1 MDYRQADKANEL
13 LERATLALEGI
24 LRALE
29 SMTAV
34 QAGSWVPGTRLKY
47 DELTDA
53 WEVVSVSVGVP
64 VRLTQGV
71 K

>member
-24 LRALE
+24 LRTLE

-47 DELTDA
+47 DDLTDD
-53 WEVVSVSVGVP
+53 WKVVSVGIPVP
-64 VRLTQGV
+64 LTQEV
-71 K
+71 M

>member
-1 MDYRQADKANEL
+1 MDYRQMDRANEL

-24 LRALE
+24 LRTLE

-47 DELTDA
+47 YDELADA
-53 WEVVSVSVGVP
+53 WEVVSVGIP
-64 VRLTQGV
+64 VRLTQEV
-71 K
+71 M